1 VDKTYTIQKSC
12 VTTQNKGPYVIIKEN
27 VKGCVL
33 MKQRSRILFVSYF
46 IVMLVLPAF
55 LGTFLSIEWF
65 SVGSSLFL
73 LVFALLLFGK
83 QLRLDFQRFTQQ
95 VHLGKFLLSCIGYF
109 LLLGLIRT
117 ITYFILDLFMD
128 THQIGQNQEMLNE
141 LSQNIPMIATFL
153 VIAIYAPIVEELV
166 FRQAIMGYVDK
177 NNRPKVIFLTIL
189 SVAIFTLLHTL
200 QVVDIFLYL
209 PLSLLLTWL
218 YWKYDRNIIASII
231 FHFVNNTF
239 VVFTMLIL
247 I

>member
-128 THQIGQNQEMLNE
+128 THQIGQNQ
-141 LSQNIPMIATFL
+141 
-153 VIAIYAPIVEELV
+153 V
-166 FRQAIMGYVDK
+166 R
-177 NNRPKVIFLTIL
+177 
-189 SVAIFTLLHTL
+189 
-200 QVVDIFLYL
+200 
-209 PLSLLLTWL
+209 
-218 YWKYDRNIIASII
+218 
-231 FHFVNNTF
+231 
-239 VVFTMLIL
+239 
-247 I
+247 